1 MVCLFSLPMCLRYR
15 AGKLLRIRARNLY
28 MRQIIIQHFANK
40 IFSRLAFSIANLL
53 ALSRK
58 RRFSRSI
65 VDRPHN
71 CLGRR
76 FAFRRRV
83 YSIGKLGNDAKV
95 ELFLV
100 LFGDG
105 ETQNMFCTALAGLN
119 PERKKPGDYH
129 TNSIQRNTKF
139 HFLGC
144 LVPSSQILVPCRELQ
159 RQLFPL
165 RNRERYILHVE
176 L

>member
-1 MVCLFSLPMCLRYR
+1 MVRLFSLPMCLRYR
-15 AGKLLRIRARNLY
+15 AGKLLRIRAHNLY
-28 MRQIIIQHFANK
+28 MRQIVIQHFANK

-53 ALSRK
+53 TLSRK
-58 RRFSRSI
+58 RRFSRPI

-83 YSIGKLGNDAKV
+83 YSIGELGNDAKV

-119 PERKKPGDYH
+119 PEKKKNQEIIIRILSSGIP
-129 TNSIQRNTKF
+129 NSTSLDVWFRA
-139 HFLGC
+139 
-144 LVPSSQILVPCRELQ
+144 R
-159 RQLFPL
+159 RYLFPAVSSSVNFFL
-165 RNRERYILHVE
+165 CGIAKDTSCM
-176 L
+176 